1 MTTLHDREITR
12 QKEIKRYISTS
23 SKAMTAKLGKLEIY
37 NKESPFIWSFDG
49 LSTLLID
56 QVTDKKCFY
65 STSARTVAKKYD
77 SGGF

>member
-1 MTTLHDREITR
+1 
-12 QKEIKRYISTS
+12 
-23 SKAMTAKLGKLEIY
+23 MTAKLGKLEIY